1 MEYRSLLEEC
11 MATDMGECTENE
23 LSKHNILDIYK
34 DITVEVPED
43 VVYSAEAIP
52 VLKIEDDFVIESH
65 FLAPFM
71 ISNGITSIKEA
82 LDALTDANELDT
94 KVGLLVD
101 PVDVVANAADTASVT
116 DDKIL
121 NDLTQT
127 NMTLSTLKNEGYVI
141 LRKKSKTR

>member
-23 LSKHNILDIYK
+23 LSKHNILDTYK

-52 VLKIEDDFVIESH
+52 VLKIDDNFVVESH

-71 ISNGITSIKEA
+71 ISNSITSIKEA

-121 NDLTQT
+121 NDLTKT
-127 NMTLSTLKNEGYVI
+127 NMTLSTLKSEGYTI
-141 LRKKSKTR
+141 LRKKSKTC